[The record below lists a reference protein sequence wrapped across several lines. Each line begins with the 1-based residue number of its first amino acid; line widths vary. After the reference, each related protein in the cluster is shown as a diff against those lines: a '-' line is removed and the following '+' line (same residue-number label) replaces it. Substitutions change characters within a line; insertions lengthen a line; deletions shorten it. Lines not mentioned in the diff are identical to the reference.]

1 MKTLIR
7 EMAFP
12 DIALP
17 ALEIACASS
26 MGRYRPSDILAE
38 IERGSM
44 QVWLAKDGD
53 ALEGFLL
60 TQILDFPGYK
70 TLRLLCCQ
78 SVSVDAVEFMGT
90 IREYLPLLSVI
101 EDWGRELGCAYSE
114 IEAPET
120 WELLLRGTDYV
131 RGHVLLAK
139 RL

>member
-1 MKTLIR
+1 MKTLTR
-7 EMAFP
+7 ETAFP

-17 ALEIACASS
+17 ALEVACASS
-26 MGRYRPSDILAE
+26 MGKYNPTDILAE

-53 ALEGFLL
+53 ALDGFLL
-60 TQILDFPGYK
+60 TQLLNYPGYK
-70 TLRLLCCQ
+70 TLRLMCCQ
-78 SVSVDAVEFMGT
+78 AVSVVAVDFMGT
-90 IREYLPLLSVI
+90 IREYLPLLTVI
-101 EDWGRELGCAYSE
+101 EDWGRKLGCELSE

-120 WELLLRGTDYV
+120 WELLLRGTEYV